1 MSKLGAAFLTATILA
16 TATPLVPPA
25 SAAEAPHRIAHEAA
39 WGCRDKGDLLNLL
52 FLGISSS
59 FDTKLA
65 AAVADGR
72 CVYFKP
78 NEDVLVVDP
87 GDAGLV
93 RIQRGATPAVYWT
106 PSRNVK

>member
-1 MSKLGAAFLTATILA
+1 MSRLGAAFLTATILA
-16 TATPLVPPA
+16 TTPLVLPA
-25 SAAEAPHRIAHEAA
+25 SATEAPHRIARETA
-39 WGCRDKGDLLNLL
+39 WGCRDKDDLLNLL

-78 NEDVLVVDP
+78 HEDVIVVDP
-87 GDAGLV
+87 GETGLV
-93 RIQRGATPAVYWT
+93 RVQRGDATPAVYWT
-106 PSRNVK
+106 PSRNVR